1 MQMDGSFFALI
12 SRMRH
17 ITRWGLMR
25 NSEPENIQEHSHMV
39 AVLAHGLA
47 VIRRD
52 VFGMDCDPNEYAVYA
67 LFHDATEI
75 ITGDLPT
82 PVKYASPEIANAYH
96 RVEALAA
103 QKLLE
108 TLPDSVQTAY
118 APLLHLSEEAP
129 QYALLKAADRLSAY
143 IKCIEERKAGNND
156 FISAERGL
164 RAMLEKSELPEVQY
178 FLTQFLPAFEQTLD
192 EIAP

>member
-1 MQMDGSFFALI
+1 MNDSFFALI

-25 NSEPENIQEHSHMV
+25 NSEQENIQEHSHMV

-52 VFGMDCDPNEYAVYA
+52 VVGVACDPNEYAVYA

-82 PVKYASPEIANAYH
+82 PVKYSSAEITAAYH
-96 RVEALAA
+96 QVEALAA
-103 QKLLE
+103 NKLLD
-108 TLPDSVQTAY
+108 TLPESLHPTY
-118 APLLHLSEEAP
+118 APLLHVKETDSH
-129 QYALLKAADRLSAY
+129 YALLKAADRISAY
-143 IKCIEERKAGNND
+143 IKCIEERKAGND
-156 FISAERGL
+156 EFISAERGL
-164 RAMLEKSELPEVQY
+164 RITLEQSDLPEVQY
-178 FLTQFLPAFEQTLD
+178 FLTHFLPAFAQTLD

>member
-1 MQMDGSFFALI
+1 MDSSFFALI
-12 SRMRH
+12 SRMRY

-25 NSEPENIQEHSHMV
+25 NHEQENIQEHSHMV

-52 VFGMDCDPNEYAVYA
+52 VFGVDCDPNEYAVYA

-82 PVKYASPEIANAYH
+82 PVKYSSEEITAAYH
-96 RVEALAA
+96 QVEAFAA
-103 QKLLE
+103 KRLLD
-108 TLPDSVQTAY
+108 TLPEALHPAY
-118 APLLHLSEEAP
+118 APLLQMTKAHPCHDLV
-129 QYALLKAADRLSAY
+129 KAADRLSAY
-143 IKCIEERKAGNND
+143 IKCVEERKAGNND
-156 FISAERGL
+156 FLHAERGL
-164 RAMLEKSELPEVQY
+164 REMLEASELPEVQY
-178 FLTQFLPAFEQTLD
+178 FLQKFLPAFEQTLD

>member
-1 MQMDGSFFALI
+1 MDDSFFALI

-25 NSEPENIQEHSHMV
+25 NSEQENIQEHSHMV
-39 AVLAHGLA
+39 AVLVHGLA

-52 VFGMDCDPNEYAVYA
+52 VFAVDCDPSEYAVYA

-82 PVKYASPEIANAYH
+82 PVKYSSAEIADAYH

-103 QKLLE
+103 QKLLD
-108 TLPDSVQTAY
+108 TLPESVRPAY
-118 APLLHLSEEAP
+118 APLLHLTEQDP
-129 QYALLKAADRLSAY
+129 HYALLKAADRLSAY

-164 RAMLEKSELPEVQY
+164 RTMLEQSQLPEVQY
-178 FLTQFLPAFEQTLD
+178 FLAHFLPAFEQTLD

>member
-1 MQMDGSFFALI
+1 
-12 SRMRH
+12 
-17 ITRWGLMR
+17 
-25 NSEPENIQEHSHMV
+25 MV

-96 RVEALAA
+96 RVEAIAA

-118 APLLHLSEEAP
+118 APLLHLSEKAP